1 MSKKVRR
8 VKQTVRERR
17 ERAAASAVPVTPA
30 RRPRGRI
37 RAVPVEE
44 LREEY
49 AYVIKDLRR
58 IFFLAIAMFTL
69 LIAAN
74 IALPYFL

>member
-8 VKQTVRERR
+8 VKQTVRERQ
-17 ERAAASAVPVTPA
+17 ERAAATAISSTPA

-37 RAVPVEE
+37 RKVTVEE

-58 IFFLAIAMFTL
+58 IFYLAIAMFAL

-74 IALPYFL
+74 ILLPYIL